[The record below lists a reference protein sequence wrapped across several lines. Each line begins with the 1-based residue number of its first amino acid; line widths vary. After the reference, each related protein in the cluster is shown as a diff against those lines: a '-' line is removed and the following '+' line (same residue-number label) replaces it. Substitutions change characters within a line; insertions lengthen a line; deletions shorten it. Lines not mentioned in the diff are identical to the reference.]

1 MIALE
6 RHITKVQLPP
16 MGPVRNG
23 IFYFWIFGTSV
34 DGHEK
39 III

>member
-1 MIALE
+1 
-6 RHITKVQLPP
+6 

-23 IFYFWIFGTSV
+23 IFYFGYLSTKLGASV